1 MTAAHRLSA
10 RSDVGRRRE
19 HNEDTFRCD
28 TALGLY
34 IVADGM
40 GGHAAGEVASAMA
53 SQRVAAE
60 VERGR
65 SMIDALARQDPGV
78 RPDDVKLMLANAVR
92 AANAEVWSAAQANS
106 ARRGMGTT
114 LTAMLV
120 VGRRCFVAHVGDSR
134 AYLIRGVE
142 VRRLTED
149 HSVVNE
155 LRRRGKLTQE
165 ALSKVAHKNA
175 ITRAVGV
182 FENVEVDTFH
192 ILAAPG
198 DRFVLCSDGLHRY
211 LDTDDALRPLL
222 EGVTEEAATQ
232 RLIDYANECGGADNI
247 TAVVVTLPDEDTR
260 QRVVA
265 ELTRSYATLSALP
278 FFRHLEPREI
288 LVLQA
293 AAKVRDVEPGLEV
306 VREGEPGEAM
316 FLIVQGRC
324 VVKKGEM
331 EIARLGPGEH
341 FGEMA
346 LVELAP
352 RSATVVAEDDTRLL
366 EIARADFFR
375 VLRESSDT
383 AVKMLWNIVSVLA
396 ARLRETSSQL
406 GEAREQ
412 LVADDL
418 TAQLF
423 DEYPGVVGRDTMPA
437 IPAVTGM
444 PRGGTFPR

>member
-19 HNEDTFRCD
+19 HNEDAFRCD
-28 TALGLY
+28 ADLGLY

-40 GGHAAGEVASAMA
+40 GGHAAGEVASTMA
-53 SQRVAAE
+53 AQRVTAE
-60 VERGR
+60 VERNREMLLG
-65 SMIDALARQDPGV
+65 LAREDTEV
-78 RPDDVKLMLANAVR
+78 RPDDVKVMLGNAVR
-92 AANAEVWSAAQANS
+92 AANAEVWAAAQANP

-114 LTAMLV
+114 LTAMVV
-120 VGRRCFVAHVGDSR
+120 VGRRCFLAHVGDSR
-134 AYLIRGVE
+134 AYLVRGAE
-142 VRRLTED
+142 VRLLTED
-149 HSVVNE
+149 HSVANE
-155 LRRRGKLTQE
+155 LRRRGKLNAETI
-165 ALSKVAHKNA
+165 AKVAQKNA

-211 LDTDDALRPLL
+211 LDNDDALRPLL
-222 EGVTEEAATQ
+222 ENVTEEVATQ
-232 RLIDYANECGGADNI
+232 RLIDFANECGGADNV
-247 TAVVVTLPDEDTR
+247 TAIVVTLPDEDAR
-260 QRVVA
+260 QTVVA
-265 ELTRSYATLSALP
+265 ELSRSYASLSALP

-293 AAKVRDVEPGLEV
+293 AAKVRDVEPGIEV
-306 VREGEPGEAM
+306 VREGEPGEEM

-346 LVELAP
+346 LVERAP

-366 EIARADFFR
+366 EIARVDFFR
-375 VLRESSDT
+375 VMRESSDT
-383 AVKMLWNIVSVLA
+383 AVKLLWNIVSVLA

-412 LVADDL
+412 LAADDL

-423 DEYPGVVGRDTMPA
+423 DEYPGVLGPEVRDTLPTMSP
-437 IPAVTGM
+437 GM
-444 PRGGTFPR
+444 DFPR

>member
-1 MTAAHRLSA
+1 MSSPHRLSA

-28 TALGLY
+28 AALGLY

-53 SQRVAAE
+53 SQRVVAE
-60 VERGR
+60 VERHKGLL
-65 SMIDALARQDPGV
+65 DALARQDAGV
-78 RPDDVKLMLANAVR
+78 RPDDVKVMIGNAVR
-92 AANAEVWSAAQANS
+92 AANAEVWGAAQANP

-114 LTAMLV
+114 LTAMAV
-120 VGRRCFVAHVGDSR
+120 VGRRCFIAHVGDSR
-134 AYLIRGVE
+134 IYLVRGNE
-142 VRRLTED
+142 VRLLTED

-155 LRRRGKLTQE
+155 LRRRGKLTPD
-165 ALSKVAHKNA
+165 ALAKVGNKNA

-182 FENVEVDTFH
+182 FENLEVDTFH

-232 RLIDYANECGGADNI
+232 RLIDYANERGGADNI

-265 ELTRSYATLSALP
+265 ELSRSYATLSALP

-288 LVLQA
+288 MVLQA
-293 AAKVRDVEPGLEV
+293 AAKVKDVEPGIEI
-306 VREGEPGEAM
+306 VREAETGDAM
-316 FLIVQGRC
+316 FLIVTGKC

-346 LVELAP
+346 LVERAP

-366 EIARADFFR
+366 EIARTDFFR

-383 AVKMLWNIVSVLA
+383 AVKLLWNIVSVLA

-423 DEYPGVVGRDTMPA
+423 DEYPGVVEREGRDT
-437 IPAVTGM
+437 IPAMGAY
-444 PRGGTFPR
+444 PFPR